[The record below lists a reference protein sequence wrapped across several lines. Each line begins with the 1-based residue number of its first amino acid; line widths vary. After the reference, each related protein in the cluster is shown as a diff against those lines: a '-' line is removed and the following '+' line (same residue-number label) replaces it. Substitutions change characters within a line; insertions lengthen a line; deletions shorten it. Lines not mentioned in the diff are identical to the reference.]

1 MVTMVTA
8 VVGWCLCL
16 AVCHVRGSYIPVEM
30 NKTIQNLLGHYTITN
45 KELFD
50 GKPIFSKEPLSGNLQ
65 AEMIYMSAILQTYD
79 KILNQM
85 LKELPTPGPTTAQ
98 SSGDKGT
105 AELRSQLNYILKK
118 ITNLRIQH
126 YNKPEQLLKML
137 QPLREVQFNNTVIQS
152 KALWEFIKVYREAS
166 SLPNKLEKRRR
177 RRRRQ
182 TQMSIRGH

>member
-1 MVTMVTA
+1 M
-8 VVGWCLCL
+8 
-16 AVCHVRGSYIPVEM
+16 SP
-30 NKTIQNLLGHYTITN
+30 
-45 KELFD
+45 
-50 GKPIFSKEPLSGNLQ
+50 Q

-137 QPLREVQFNNTVIQS
+137 QPLREVQVRTYFTEMLMDVRQ
-152 KALWEFIKVYREAS
+152 WEERGGQKCPRGRSTLLGRKIDGESDGDTQGTRVRRQRGTEQGRTEGEGRETRT
-166 SLPNKLEKRRR
+166 EKRSVYVRLGFLWLFSHLFLYKSDFPPR
-177 RRRRQ
+177 I
-182 TQMSIRGH
+182 TSSFILSS